1 MITKDLLL
9 KDMIIHEQQGYA
21 LYCYHDGH
29 IIEECKGKLKEEDSK
44 NINFDSNFRLA
55 SVSKQF
61 IAFGVVNLINEKR
74 LTLDT
79 CILDVFCDLPNYFKD
94 ITIKHLLNH
103 TSGIYDYEDMD
114 HDENIQIV
122 DNDIINFLKTTG
134 ITYFTPGST
143 YRYSNTGY
151 ILLGLIISKITG
163 RELNEY
169 IETEIFKKANM
180 LSSKVNIE
188 GKTMIKNRAY
198 GHIIKEDKLIVK
210 DQYWCSA
217 TIGDGGLYSS
227 INDLKKWVKYLIK
240 TENFKL
246 MKQPNYIN
254 NNDYNEYGLGIRI
267 VDVNGKELIYHTG
280 STIGTNTLL
289 LFSLDLN
296 LCVLFLTNINN
307 NSTTKIKEHL
317 VEYFINN

>member
-21 LYCYHDGH
+21 LYCYHDGN

-44 NINFDSNFRLA
+44 NIEFDSNFRLA

-61 IAFGVVNLINEKR
+61 IAFGAVNLVIEKK
-74 LTLDT
+74 LTFNT
-79 CILDVFCDLPNYFKD
+79 CILDIFNDLPNYFKE

-114 HDENIQIV
+114 HDENVQIV
-122 DNDIINFLKTTG
+122 DHDIIDFLKTTST
-134 ITYFTPGST
+134 TYFVPGST

-151 ILLGLIISKITG
+151 ILLGLIISKVTG

-169 IETEIFKKANM
+169 IETEIFKNANM

-188 GKTMIKNRAY
+188 GKTMIRNRAY
-198 GHIIKEDKLIVK
+198 GHIINDDKLVVK

-227 INDLKKWVKYLIK
+227 INDLKKWIKYLI
-240 TENFKL
+240 TTDNFKL
-246 MKQPNYIN
+246 MKQPNYLN
-254 NNDYNEYGLGIRI
+254 ENDYNEYGLGIRI
-267 VDVNGKELIYHTG
+267 VDVNEKELIYHTG

-289 LFSLDLN
+289 LFSIDLN
-296 LCVLFLTNINN
+296 LCVLFLTNIND

-317 VEYFINN
+317 VEYFKNN